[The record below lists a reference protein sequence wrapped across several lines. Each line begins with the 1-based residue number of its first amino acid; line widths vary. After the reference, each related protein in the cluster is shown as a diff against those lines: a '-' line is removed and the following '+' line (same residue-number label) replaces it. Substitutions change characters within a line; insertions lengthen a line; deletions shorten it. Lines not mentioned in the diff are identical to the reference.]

1 MQQVTDELRILVEA
15 EVERAIKNIEKFDSA
30 MDGSEKTT
38 ASFSEALSAVE
49 KKALIMSGAVITAGG
64 ASVKFAADNQSLKSS
79 LEVLLKDAGKAKEVF
94 DEWKEFG
101 SSTPLQTEEIGRA
114 GKQLLAFGVTA
125 ESVTDTMRGLGDIA
139 TATGI
144 SLGDL
149 STIYGQIKTQ
159 GRLFGDD
166 IKQLQG
172 RGIPIVQELSKQFG
186 VSETAI
192 KKMVSEGKIGF
203 NDFDKAIKA
212 MTKTGGQFEGMMAR
226 LSKDTMGKWSTAL
239 DNGKQA
245 LASFGDLM
253 LPLVNDVL
261 DFATGTFEAISNLD
275 EGTKRFILGFGGVI
289 AVSGPAIKAITGIK
303 TALTALSANPYMLA
317 IGGLITGVAY
327 LTGLFASQKE
337 EVEDLNESLAKNKSQ
352 ADSLLSSFKGFEKNK
367 LLDRDVTL
375 ELLKLYPE
383 LSGKI
388 KEYSTTVEEAQKQ
401 IGLLN
406 RLKSA
411 ETEEEYNRILLE
423 SAKTYDE
430 IKDKIPSLTEEMFKA
445 AKATGNFAS
454 AAEEIKISKVINEEI
469 EKAEERLKK
478 NPNHGDF
485 WLSKYFSVELPRILS
500 EARKPV
506 NRELSEIGGGFETET
521 KKAEALV
528 SSWSLI
534 ADETRQVL
542 YSSVDGLGDA
552 FRSLRDELDE
562 AFLGGKDVSEN
573 TINAFTKILESI
585 DADNPAFKTKIEQ
598 LETAL
603 SKVEAGIT
611 IKPIV
616 SEESNLKE
624 LSKTWQQ
631 WFSEITNIDI
641 DLFGSSGKKAGNIF
655 IQGIRDSAKEEENL
669 AKIILEDFDMKEA
682 LEGQKETI
690 QSALKDLFNAK
701 NEDGSSVFGIT
712 DNSIQVLLSRIK
724 EVNAEIKQLEN
735 NEEIKKIYDELIKK
749 NEELGK
755 TTDELTLSKL
765 KQLNADEALIKEAGK
780 QIRLFNTGNIL
791 ESYKKK
797 VEAIGK
803 SEYDLARET
812 LIANKATE
820 EQLKQFDEYVKKLK
834 GLEEGFSSFEE
845 AFKSVMKDG
854 LVSMFDELG
863 IKSDELKEKASQAI
877 ADISYAIADI
887 SFDHLVQGLSDIG
900 YAFAQGDDAAEAFH
914 DSMVKMAQE
923 ILNQLPNLFL
933 QAGLQLIAQ
942 GQWALGLG
950 FVAAG
955 LGSAVVGGVVSGT
968 IDREKGENKLHKN
981 ALGGVYEKGDVI
993 PFALGGVFTNK
1004 IVTEPT
1010 LFKFAKGTGLM
1021 GEAGPEA
1028 IMPLRRGKDGSLGVA
1043 ALGGEAPKVMITII
1057 NNTGEAVS
1065 QKETEGADGSRNIE
1079 IMIGQAINGVIAS
1092 GKADRSLKNRFGLTV
1107 QGV

>member
-1 MQQVTDELRILVEA
+1 
-15 EVERAIKNIEKFDSA
+15 
-30 MDGSEKTT
+30 
-38 ASFSEALSAVE
+38 
-49 KKALIMSGAVITAGG
+49 
-64 ASVKFAADNQSLKSS
+64 
-79 LEVLLKDAGKAKEVF
+79 
-94 DEWKEFG
+94 
-101 SSTPLQTEEIGRA
+101 
-114 GKQLLAFGVTA
+114 
-125 ESVTDTMRGLGDIA
+125 
-139 TATGI
+139 
-144 SLGDL
+144 
-149 STIYGQIKTQ
+149 
-159 GRLFGDD
+159 
-166 IKQLQG
+166 
-172 RGIPIVQELSKQFG
+172 
-186 VSETAI
+186 
-192 KKMVSEGKIGF
+192 
-203 NDFDKAIKA
+203 
-212 MTKTGGQFEGMMAR
+212 
-226 LSKDTMGKWSTAL
+226 
-239 DNGKQA
+239 
-245 LASFGDLM
+245 
-253 LPLVNDVL
+253 
-261 DFATGTFEAISNLD
+261 
-275 EGTKRFILGFGGVI
+275 
-289 AVSGPAIKAITGIK
+289 
-303 TALTALSANPYMLA
+303 
-317 IGGLITGVAY
+317 
-327 LTGLFASQKE
+327 
-337 EVEDLNESLAKNKSQ
+337 
-352 ADSLLSSFKGFEKNK
+352 
-367 LLDRDVTL
+367 
-375 ELLKLYPE
+375 
-383 LSGKI
+383 
-388 KEYSTTVEEAQKQ
+388 
-401 IGLLN
+401 
-406 RLKSA
+406 
-411 ETEEEYNRILLE
+411 
-423 SAKTYDE
+423 
-430 IKDKIPSLTEEMFKA
+430 
-445 AKATGNFAS
+445 
-454 AAEEIKISKVINEEI
+454 
-469 EKAEERLKK
+469 
-478 NPNHGDF
+478 
-485 WLSKYFSVELPRILS
+485 
-500 EARKPV
+500 
-506 NRELSEIGGGFETET
+506 
-521 KKAEALV
+521 
-528 SSWSLI
+528 
-534 ADETRQVL
+534 
-542 YSSVDGLGDA
+542 
-552 FRSLRDELDE
+552 
-562 AFLGGKDVSEN
+562 
-573 TINAFTKILESI
+573 
-585 DADNPAFKTKIEQ
+585 
-598 LETAL
+598 
-603 SKVEAGIT
+603 
-611 IKPIV
+611 
-616 SEESNLKE
+616 
-624 LSKTWQQ
+624 
-631 WFSEITNIDI
+631 
-641 DLFGSSGKKAGNIF
+641 
-655 IQGIRDSAKEEENL
+655 
-669 AKIILEDFDMKEA
+669 MKEA

-701 NEDGSSVFGIT
+701 TEDGSSVFGIT

-765 KQLNADEALIKEAGK
+765 KQLNADEALIKEAEK

-900 YAFAQGDDAAEAFH
+900 YAFAQGDNAAEAFH

-923 ILNQLPNLFL
+923 ILKQLPNLFL

>member
-1 MQQVTDELRILVEA
+1 MQQITDELRILVEA

-30 MDGSEKTT
+30 MDGTEKTT

-79 LEVLLKDAGKAKEVF
+79 LEVLLKDAGKAKEMF

-101 SSTPLQTEEIGRA
+101 ASTPLSTDEIGKA

-186 VSETAI
+186 VSEAAI

-289 AVSGPAIKAITGIK
+289 AISGPAIKAITGIK

-337 EVEDLNESLAKNKSQ
+337 EVEDLSEAMERTKSE
-352 ADSLLSSFKGFEKNK
+352 ADRFLSSYKGVEKNK
-367 LLDRDVTL
+367 VLDKSATK
-375 ELLKLYPE
+375 ELLRLYPE

-401 IGLLN
+401 VGILH

-411 ETEEEYNRILLE
+411 QSEEEYNRVLLE

-430 IKDKIPSLTEEMFKA
+430 IKDKIPRLTEEMFKA
-445 AKATGNFAS
+445 AKETGNFDKALKELKY
-454 AAEEIKISKVINEEI
+454 AGKVVEDI
-469 EKAEERLKK
+469 EKSFKKEKDHRDYWITQYMRTEIPRL
-478 NPNHGDF
+478 
-485 WLSKYFSVELPRILS
+485 LS
-500 EARKPV
+500 EAKKPI
-506 NRELSEIGGGFETET
+506 NKELAEIGEGFENET
-521 KKAEALV
+521 ARAERLLLLWEVIAQGTKEKLYENVEGLREDFLKLRNDFETVLVKGGDV
-528 SSWSLI
+528 SSVAI
-534 ADETRQVL
+534 ED
-542 YSSVDGLGDA
+542 
-552 FRSLRDELDE
+552 FI
-562 AFLGGKDVSEN
+562 K
-573 TINAFTKILESI
+573 KLESI
-585 DADNPAFKTKIEQ
+585 DLNSSSLKSKIEKMQ
-598 LETAL
+598 DELKTIETGVTITPL
-603 SKVEAGIT
+603 VDENSK
-611 IKPIV
+611 
-616 SEESNLKE
+616 
-624 LSKTWQQ
+624 KTWQQ
-631 WFSEITNIDI
+631 WWQEITNVDET
-641 DLFGSSGKKAGNIF
+641 LFGSSGKKAGNLF
-655 IQGIRDSAKEEENL
+655 IKGIKDSAKEEENL

-765 KQLNADEALIKEAGK
+765 KQLNADESLIKEVEK

-791 ESYKKK
+791 DAYKKK

-820 EQLKQFDEYVKKLK
+820 EQLKQFDEYVKRLK
-834 GLEEGFSSFEE
+834 GFSSFEE
-845 AFKSVMKDG
+845 AFKSVIKDG

-1043 ALGGEAPKVMITII
+1043 ALGGETPKVMITII

>member
-30 MDGSEKTT
+30 MDGTEKTT

-94 DEWKEFG
+94 DEWKDFG
-101 SSTPLQTEEIGRA
+101 ASTPLSTDEIGKA

-149 STIYGQIKTQ
+149 STVYGQIKTQ

-186 VSETAI
+186 VSEAAI

-253 LPLVNDVL
+253 LPLVNGVL

-303 TALTALSANPYMLA
+303 TALTALNANPYMLA

-337 EVEDLNESLAKNKSQ
+337 EVEDLSEAMERTKGE
-352 ADSLLSSFKGFEKNK
+352 ADRLLSSYKGMEKNK
-367 LLDRDVTL
+367 VLDKSVTK
-375 ELLKLYPE
+375 ELLMLYPE

-388 KEYSTTVEEAQKQ
+388 KEYSTTVEEAQRQ
-401 IGLLN
+401 IGILH

-411 ETEEEYNRILLE
+411 QSEEEYNRVLLE
-423 SAKTYDE
+423 SAKAYDG
-430 IKDKIPSLTEEMFKA
+430 IKDKIPRLTEEMFKA
-445 AKATGNFAS
+445 AKETGNFDKALKELKY
-454 AAEEIKISKVINEEI
+454 AGKVVENI
-469 EKAEERLKK
+469 EKSFKK
-478 NPNHGDF
+478 EVDHRDF
-485 WLSKYFSVELPRILS
+485 WLEQYLKTELPQILN
-500 EARKPV
+500 EAKKPI
-506 NRELSEIGGGFETET
+506 NKELAEIGAGFEDET
-521 KKAEALV
+521 KRAERLV
-528 SSWSLI
+528 ILWDLI
-534 ADETRQVL
+534 ANQTKENL
-542 YSSVDGLGDA
+542 YGSTEGLQDA
-552 FRSLRDELDE
+552 ISKLKDELDS
-562 AFLGGKDVSEN
+562 ALLGGGDVSGE
-573 TINAFTKILESI
+573 TTNAFVKILESI
-585 DADNPAFKTKIEQ
+585 DPENPGFKSKIGKLQDELKKIE
-598 LETAL
+598 TG
-603 SKVEAGIT
+603 VTIT
-611 IKPIV
+611 PLIDENAK
-616 SEESNLKE
+616 
-624 LSKTWQQ
+624 KTWQQ
-631 WFSEITNIDI
+631 WWQEITNVDES
-641 DLFGSSGKKAGNIF
+641 LFGSSGKKAGNLF
-655 IQGIRDSAKEEENL
+655 IKGVKDSAKEEENL

-765 KQLNADEALIKEAGK
+765 KQLNADEALIKDAEK

-863 IKSDELKEKASQAI
+863 IKSDELKEKAAQAI